1 MLTIFPQNESGRWEY
16 AGKQKDGK
24 RIRIVSMTRRI
35 RMVCFSVSVKIIFFL
50 DLTHLSASVLH
61 LQHEHGKVITL
72 LSITDK
78 LLDGAYHM
86 GDQVSG

>member
-16 AGKQKDGK
+16 AGKQKAGK
-24 RIRIVSMTRRI
+24 RRRMVSTTRRL
-35 RMVCFSVSVKIIFFL
+35 RMVCFSVSAKISFFL
-50 DLTHLSASVLH
+50 NLTHLSASAFH
-61 LQHEHGKVITL
+61 LQHEHGQVITL
-72 LSITDK
+72 LCITDK